1 MQQHKVEESKD
12 EKEIIC
18 RKCNAVYVF
27 GWIIFFVI
35 LLMMFICLF
44 TLDLWSMWDGLVIQF
59 FFLVELVV
67 AIAIFE
73 LYMNILI
80 IWKNSIRFES
90 GILIKS
96 SKETPYNKINS
107 VNIHSAFW
115 FGTLEILTGN
125 DTVTRYKYLEN
136 YKEVEKI
143 INERITNKQ
152 S

>member
-73 LYMNILI
+73 LIILNLYI
-80 IWKNSIRFES
+80 PK
-90 GILIKS
+90 LMK
-96 SKETPYNKINS
+96 K
-107 VNIHSAFW
+107 
-115 FGTLEILTGN
+115 
-125 DTVTRYKYLEN
+125 
-136 YKEVEKI
+136 
-143 INERITNKQ
+143 
-152 S
+152 